1 MTIIVNDF
9 VDIVRLKD
17 LYPDFHSVD
26 DLQRDKIELGMEV
39 KTRRNG
45 ENFRIRI
52 NGVSDDT
59 LTGEV
64 ISGTFFF
71 NQPFELGDTIQFEKK
86 NVIDIYDIDRWGI
99 LI

>member
-1 MTIIVNDF
+1 
-9 VDIVRLKD
+9 
-17 LYPDFHSVD
+17 
-26 DLQRDKIELGMEV
+26 MENYGGAENE
-39 KTRRNG
+39 KNTNLWKQTRRNG